1 MRTSILVIE
10 DSLDYQLMLKA
21 CLTEF
26 YSIELVVTGNEAI
39 KLLNSQ
45 PFDLVLV
52 DIVLPDMN
60 GLQICNFIKSQKNL
74 NNTPVILLTS
84 KDSIEDKLKGFDFGA
99 DDYITKPFDHRELLA
114 RIKSKIKADKLSNNL
129 IKISDL
135 EIDNSKQYV
144 FSKAKNERIDLT
156 TIEYKLLLY
165 FSQRIDHVLSREQIL
180 NYVWPDNLN
189 VSERTVDSHV
199 SNLRKKLSG
208 TNTTID
214 AVRGSGYRFL
224 ITKAKAA

>member
-60 GLQICNFIKSQKNL
+60 GLQICNL
-74 NNTPVILLTS
+74 
-84 KDSIEDKLKGFDFGA
+84 
-99 DDYITKPFDHRELLA
+99 
-114 RIKSKIKADKLSNNL
+114 
-129 IKISDL
+129 
-135 EIDNSKQYV
+135 
-144 FSKAKNERIDLT
+144 
-156 TIEYKLLLY
+156 
-165 FSQRIDHVLSREQIL
+165 
-180 NYVWPDNLN
+180 
-189 VSERTVDSHV
+189 
-199 SNLRKKLSG
+199 
-208 TNTTID
+208 
-214 AVRGSGYRFL
+214 
-224 ITKAKAA
+224 